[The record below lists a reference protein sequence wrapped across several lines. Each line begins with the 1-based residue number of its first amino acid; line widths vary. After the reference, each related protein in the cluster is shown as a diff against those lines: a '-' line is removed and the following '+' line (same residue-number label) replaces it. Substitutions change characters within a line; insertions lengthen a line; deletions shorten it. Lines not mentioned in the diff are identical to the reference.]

1 VTTRAMLEIVTGD
14 RRSKH
19 VGYSTTSPCKIC
31 ACAVSSVSKDPCTLP
46 AILETFVGTLFLLL
60 HFSASIEVKHRTK
73 PLEGCEPEGCSFE
86 TYFQLSELEYSRSS
100 TDILD
105 LCQRQ
110 TRTKLQEC
118 TDRIYADGRPGACC
132 RAECRAESR
141 DPTDG

>member
-1 VTTRAMLEIVTGD
+1 VTTKAMLEIVTGD

-73 PLEGCEPEGCSFE
+73 PLEGCAPEGCSFE
-86 TYFQLSELEYSRSS
+86 TYFKYRSWN
-100 TDILD
+100 TVDP
-105 LCQRQ
+105 QRAFWTCVRDKREQ
-110 TRTKLQEC
+110 SCKNV
-118 TDRIYADGRPGACC
+118 
-132 RAECRAESR
+132 RAEFMLTDDLAPAVAQNAELKVGI
-141 DPTDG
+141 PTDG